1 MAKLYR
7 KNNKWYI
14 DYRLHGR
21 RCRKCLGNIPK
32 TEAERILLEVETQ
45 KAQEK
50 VFGKP
55 ILSNITLGEALEE
68 YLKYSKA
75 RHSRQY
81 AQSNG
86 YRAKRLIEWFGENRL
101 LRDISPIDIENFLY
115 ERTRKCGPCTFNS
128 DLMFLKSFFNR
139 CVEWE
144 YISSNPAA
152 RIKQKKRPPG
162 RLRYLSENELRRLMQ
177 ELEKEPLHWRALFL
191 TALHTGMRK
200 GEVINLKWGDV
211 DFAATRIIVQ
221 NSKNNEKRIIPMTS
235 TLKNI
240 LQELYNLQQKTTGCV
255 SPVDY
260 VFVNPENGRRIT
272 APGSRFRKLL
282 KRARIKDFRFHDMR
296 HNFASYLAMNNVD
309 IRTIQE
315 LLGHKDI
322 KMTIR
327 YSHLSSRALEQAV
340 RKFNDYVEE
349 KLDASENKE
358 EDEKVRILRAKME
371 VRKEVKPTLA
381 DHQPNMLH

>member
-1 MAKLYR
+1 
-7 KNNKWYI
+7 
-14 DYRLHGR
+14 
-21 RCRKCLGNIPK
+21 
-32 TEAERILLEVETQ
+32 
-45 KAQEK
+45 
-50 VFGKP
+50 
-55 ILSNITLGEALEE
+55 
-68 YLKYSKA
+68 
-75 RHSRQY
+75 
-81 AQSNG
+81 
-86 YRAKRLIEWFGENRL
+86 
-101 LRDISPIDIENFLY
+101 
-115 ERTRKCGPCTFNS
+115 
-128 DLMFLKSFFNR
+128 
-139 CVEWE
+139 
-144 YISSNPAA
+144 
-152 RIKQKKRPPG
+152 
-162 RLRYLSENELRRLMQ
+162 MQ
-177 ELEKEPLHWRALFL
+177 ELQKEPLHWRALFL

-240 LQELYNLQQKTTGCV
+240 LQELYNLQQQTTGCI

-358 EDEKVRILRAKME
+358 EDEE
-371 VRKEVKPTLA
+371 SEDPEGE
-381 DHQPNMLH
+381 NGG